1 MNKNYLFEKSV
12 QNTFVKAIKYKE
24 GLSTHEDSTTE
35 WGKDSTR

>member
-1 MNKNYLFEKSV
+1 MNKNYLFKKSV

-24 GLSTHEDSTTE
+24 GLFSHEDSTTE